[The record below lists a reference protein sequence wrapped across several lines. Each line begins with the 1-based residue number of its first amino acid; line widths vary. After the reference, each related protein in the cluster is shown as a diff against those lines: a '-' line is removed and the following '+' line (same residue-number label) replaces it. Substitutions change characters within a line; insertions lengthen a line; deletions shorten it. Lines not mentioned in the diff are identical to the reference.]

1 MKRVL
6 FTRILIYYLVIVTL
20 LFTALELYLPRFIKH
35 TYISNLKEDLI
46 IQGHLIADQI
56 PPSFIYNLDNFCK
69 KYKEKTGTRITI
81 IDGSGR
87 VVGDSDEPSEKMEN
101 HLYRPE
107 VKEASLNNIGSSI
120 HFSNTLQKDFLY
132 LAIKL
137 NGDMSKG
144 FLRLSVPLTEVE
156 SEVSLIKKGILFSWL
171 AALLIVTLFGLLQI
185 RRITKS
191 IEEITAFSQEVAAG
205 NFKRRLFLKEKD
217 ELGELGKNISNMA
230 QELKTKLTQSEEEKY
245 KMEAILRN
253 MSDGLM
259 LTDTRGRI
267 LLCNSAVKNFFGI
280 ESDIEGQAL
289 IENLRNEE
297 LVKTINK
304 VVESG
309 ETISHEIEVAHPKE
323 LYLMTTAAPF
333 YSVREKMSGVV
344 LTFHD
349 ITRLK
354 QLEEV
359 RKDFVANVSHEIKTP
374 ITAIK
379 GFAETLLEGA
389 IDDRENAYKFLETIK
404 NHSERL
410 NSLVS
415 DLLTLSRIEL
425 GDIKIEKTAVNLED
439 VVESVFATLID
450 KARNKGLY
458 LEKQILHDFPKVMA
472 DRNSLIQIL
481 LNLVD
486 NGIKFTEE
494 GGVTVKVQSSRIKV
508 QNEKEIVDSSIIT
521 HHPSRGHFLEITV
534 EDTGIGIPRK
544 NLSRLGERFYRVDKA
559 RSRDLGG
566 TGLGLAIVKHLVKAH
581 GWDMEIESTLG
592 KGTTV
597 KILVS

>member
-6 FTRILIYYLVIVTL
+6 FTKILVYYLIIFTL
-20 LFTALELYLPRFIKH
+20 LFTALELYLPRFIKLN
-35 TYISNLKEDLI
+35 YISNLKEHI
-46 IQGHLIADQI
+46 IVQGSLIAEQI
-56 PPSFIYNLDNFCK
+56 PPTFSDNLDNFCK
-69 KYKEKTGTRITI
+69 KYKAKTGARITI
-81 IDGSGR
+81 IDGSGN
-87 VVGDSDEPSEKMEN
+87 VVGDSDESSEKMVN
-101 HLYRPE
+101 HSERPE

-120 HFSNTLQKDFLY
+120 HFSSTLQKDFFY
-132 LAIKL
+132 LAVKL
-137 NGDMSKG
+137 NGGLDRG
-144 FLRLSVPLTEVE
+144 FLRLSVPLTEIE
-156 SEVSLIKKGILFSWL
+156 GEISDIKRDILFLWI
-171 AALLIVTLFGLLQI
+171 AALIIVTLFGLVQT
-185 RRITKS
+185 RRIVKS
-191 IEEITAFSQEVAAG
+191 IEEITAFSKEVSVG
-205 NFKRRLFLKEKD
+205 NFNRPLNLKEKD
-217 ELGELGKNISNMA
+217 ELRELGKNISHMA
-230 QELKTKLTQSEEEKY
+230 QELQTRLSQSEEEKY

-259 LTDTRGRI
+259 LTDTKGRI
-267 LLCNSAVKNFFGI
+267 LLCNSAVKNFFAI

-289 IENLRNEE
+289 IENLRNED
-297 LVKTINK
+297 LVKTISK

-309 ETISHEIEVAHPKE
+309 EALSHEIEVTQPKE
-323 LYLMTTAAPF
+323 FYLMTTATPF
-333 YSVREKMSGVV
+333 YSVKEKISGVV

-439 VVESVFATLID
+439 VVESVFATLKD

-458 LEKQILHDFPKVMA
+458 LEKQIPHDFPKVMA
-472 DRNSLIQIL
+472 DRNNLIQIL

-494 GGVTVKVQSSRIKV
+494 GGVTVKVQSEVLKV
-508 QNEKEIVDSSIIT
+508 KTGEKDFIEISI
-521 HHPSRGHFLEITV
+521 
-534 EDTGIGIPRK
+534 EDTGIGIPIK
-544 NLSRLGERFYRVDKA
+544 SLPRLGERFYRVDKA

-581 GWDMEIESTLG
+581 RWDMEIQSTPG
-592 KGTTV
+592 KGTTAT
-597 KILVS
+597 IFVS